1 MASRSPEAAGDGW
14 GHDDDEEPTATAH
27 RDPATGPPEDR
38 QRHLRARVAELE
50 AELDRSHDRV
60 QRVIDQYESIID
72 GRPAAGSR
80 NRGPLAR
87 LRDWL
92 TG

>member
-14 GHDDDEEPTATAH
+14 GHDDTDETATAH
-27 RDPATGPPEDR
+27 RDPATGPPANR

-50 AELDRSHDRV
+50 AELDRSRHRV
-60 QRVIDQYESIID
+60 QQVVDQYEALLD
-72 GRPAAGSR
+72 QRPAEDHR
-80 NRGPLAR
+80 NRGPLTR

>member
-14 GHDDDEEPTATAH
+14 GHDDTDETATAH
-27 RDPATGPPEDR
+27 RDPATGPPANR

-50 AELDRSHDRV
+50 AELDRSRHRV
-60 QRVIDQYESIID
+60 QRVVDEYEDLLDRQSTD
-72 GRPAAGSR
+72 ADRSA
-80 NRGPLAR
+80 GPLTR